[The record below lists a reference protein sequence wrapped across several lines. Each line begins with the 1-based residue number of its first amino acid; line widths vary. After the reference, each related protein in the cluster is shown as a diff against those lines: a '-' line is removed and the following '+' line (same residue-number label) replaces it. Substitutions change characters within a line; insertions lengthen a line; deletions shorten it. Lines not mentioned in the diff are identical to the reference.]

1 VLKVI
6 KFDNGFSFSNPGNL
20 KLPKEQIYRGGD
32 SKARNP
38 HMQTMLRMVGFGDN
52 AGSGFPEILKV
63 WSDNGW
69 EEPDLFE
76 DTILNQVTLTLRK
89 SAEKSANVS
98 AESAEKSAESL
109 AENDD
114 KLSDRHKQILTFMDE
129 GKEYSTDEVADSI
142 GLKGPR
148 TRQLLNELVD
158 MGILTTTATTKNRR
172 YIKKVQ

>member
-1 VLKVI
+1 MTLI
-6 KFDNGFSFSNPGNL
+6 R
-20 KLPKEQIYRGGD
+20 I
-32 SKARNP
+32 
-38 HMQTMLRMVGFGDN
+38 H
-52 AGSGFPEILKV
+52 
-63 WSDNGW
+63 W

-76 DTILNQVTLTLRK
+76 DIILNQVILILRK
-89 SAEKSANVS
+89 SAESANV
-98 AESAEKSAESL
+98 SAESL

-129 GKEYSTDEVADSI
+129 GKEYSTNEVADSI

-158 MGILTTTATTKNRR
+158 MGILTATATTKNRK

>member
-1 VLKVI
+1 
-6 KFDNGFSFSNPGNL
+6 
-20 KLPKEQIYRGGD
+20 
-32 SKARNP
+32 
-38 HMQTMLRMVGFGDN
+38 
-52 AGSGFPEILKV
+52 LKV

-89 SAEKSANVS
+89 SAESAEKSADVS
-98 AESAEKSAESL
+98 AKSAEKSAESL

-114 KLSDRHKQILTFMDE
+114 RLSDRHKQILSFMDKE
-129 GKEYSTDEVADSI
+129 KEYSTDEVADSI

-158 MGILTTTATTKNRR
+158 MGILTATATTKNRR

>member
-1 VLKVI
+1 
-6 KFDNGFSFSNPGNL
+6 
-20 KLPKEQIYRGGD
+20 
-32 SKARNP
+32 
-38 HMQTMLRMVGFGDN
+38 MVGFGDN

-69 EEPDLFE
+69 EEPDFFE
-76 DTILNQVTLTLRK
+76 GTILNQVTLTLRK
-89 SAEKSANVS
+89 SAESAEKSADVS
-98 AESAEKSAESL
+98 AKSAEKSAESL

-158 MGILTTTATTKNRR
+158 MGILNLA
-172 YIKKVQ
+172 V